1 MAVDEHGALERLDFN
16 WVSGTEDV
24 WHPSPF
30 HVEALNLQTVQAVL
44 DGVGEATRSPDT
56 SPIGL
61 VVQGQRGAGKTHLL
75 GWIREKVQDEG
86 GYFFLVELLDAGIF
100 WDSVVVAMLDGLSR
114 ELDGESQLKAF
125 LRRLSSQI
133 GVPRMVRR
141 TVIGDA
147 PLTTEALDG
156 FIDSLISFDGHV
168 GRESRDVARALVLR
182 ASADRHAQDVADTL
196 LGSQPEEEP
205 GERAKWGIRRGQK
218 SPQEVVRDL
227 SRLLAL
233 TGPSVVAVDQIDP
246 LITTATTRTVV
257 HLGGRRHDALAIDQ
271 IAAGLMA
278 LRDFTRRTLT
288 VVSCIP
294 ATWVII
300 KKEATDTVQDRF
312 RRPISLHAI
321 PDAETGRALVETRLG
336 TQFRSMG
343 FRAPHPTW
351 PVSPSAFATA
361 PGLTPRQLLKAIDAH
376 IRVCRIR
383 GEITELESFEAVADD
398 EVVGGVTSRPP
409 VRIPVPPG
417 VALEDLDTRFAELRS
432 TAQVAA
438 DAAAA
443 LDPATEDTAMPA
455 LLAAG
460 LSAWIVEQGETGGV
474 YSQDAPPSAKPPL
487 HARLRRSLD
496 EATEDEEHWSFRAIA
511 ATNAVAA
518 LTRMRNASVAA
529 GLIIGD
535 RKRRLFLLRN
545 TEWSGGAKT
554 REAVAAFERAGG
566 RTLQVE
572 EEDLKILAALR
583 ALLKDNPPDLHAW
596 LAARRPT
603 GEIKLLGDAL
613 GDVWTVP
620 YGMPDAGGDTATPDP
635 VAATSGDSGRGRTD
649 VPAGDLAPETPAVP
663 AAKRAPAVSDGSADA
678 PSIVIGTTAD
688 QAPARVDLEALRK
701 HTAIF
706 AGSGSGKTV
715 LIRRLIE
722 ECALQGVSAIV
733 LDPNN
738 DLARL
743 GDGWP
748 EPPAGWRDGDA
759 ARAQRYLADTDVTVW
774 TPGRVGGRP
783 LAFQP
788 LPDFSGLMD
797 DADEFKEAV
806 GAAVASLVPRARL
819 DAKTQKAHLGRAVL
833 KEAVEYYGRH
843 GTAGLHGLIALLSEL
858 PEGVSALANAD
869 KIAAEVAQNLTAT
882 MVSDPLFGGEGA
894 AADPGVLLTPPP
906 GKRARISVI
915 SFVGLPSDEQRQSF
929 VNLLQLALFSWIRRH
944 PAGDRPLGGLFVM
957 DEAQTFAP
965 SGAMTACTHSTL
977 ALASQAR
984 KYGLGLVF
992 ATQAP
997 KGLHN
1002 RIPGN
1007 SATQF
1012 FGLLNSPAQIE
1023 AAKEVAR
1030 SKNSTIGDVGHLG
1043 PGEFY
1048 AGVEG
1053 TAFARIQAPM
1063 CLSHHPRSPLTTEEV
1078 IQRARKP

>member
-1 MAVDEHGALERLDFN
+1 MAVDEHGALSALTFN
-16 WVSGTEDV
+16 WVSGFEDV

-44 DGVGEATRSPDT
+44 DGVGEATRSTDT

-75 GWIREKVQDEG
+75 GWIREKVQEEG
-86 GYFFLVELLDAGIF
+86 GYFFLVELLDAGMF
-100 WDSVVVAMLDGLSR
+100 WENVVGSVLDGLSR

-125 LRRLSSQI
+125 LRRLSSQV
-133 GVPRMVRR
+133 GVPRMMRR
-141 TVIGDA
+141 AVIGDA
-147 PLTTEALDG
+147 PLTVEVLDG
-156 FIDSLISFDGHV
+156 FMEALERFDGHV
-168 GRESRDVARALVLR
+168 GRESKEAARALVLR
-182 ASADRHAQDVADTL
+182 ASMDRHARDVGDAWL
-196 LGSQPEEEP
+196 ISQPEEEQ
-205 GERAKWGIRRGQK
+205 GERARWGMRRGQR
-218 SPQEVVRDL
+218 SPQEVVRSL

-233 TGPSVVAVDQIDP
+233 TGPSVI
-246 LITTATTRTVV
+246 
-257 HLGGRRHDALAIDQ
+257 AIDQ
-271 IAAGLMA
+271 IDTLVAAATAVSDHRGRHDQRDALVIEQIAGGLMT
-278 LRDFTRRTLT
+278 LKEITRRTLT
-288 VVSCIP
+288 VVSCITP
-294 ATWVII
+294 TWVYI
-300 KKEATDTVQDRF
+300 KKNATDTVQDRF
-312 RRPISLHAI
+312 RETIRLKAI
-321 PDAETGRALVETRLG
+321 PDVETGRTLIERRLG
-336 TQFRSMG
+336 AQYRAIG
-343 FRAPHPTW
+343 FRPPHPTW
-351 PVSPSAFATA
+351 PVKPTAFDST
-361 PGLTPRQLLKAIDAH
+361 PGLTPRQLLIRIDAH
-376 IRVCRIR
+376 IRSCRAS
-383 GEITELESFEAVADD
+383 GEITELGSFDGGDVSTSESSPEPRFVVPEA
-398 EVVGGVTSRPP
+398 
-409 VRIPVPPG
+409 
-417 VALEDLDTRFAELRS
+417 DLGRLDVRFAELRG
-432 TAQVAA
+432 TAQVSA

-443 LDPATEDTAMPA
+443 LDPAAEDTMMPA

-460 LSAWIVEQGETGGV
+460 LAAWVAEQGKAGTL

-511 ATNAVAA
+511 ATNAIAA
-518 LTRMRNASVAA
+518 LTRIRGASVAA
-529 GLIIGD
+529 GLNPD
-535 RKRRLFLLRN
+535 VRKRRLFLLRN

-566 RTLQVE
+566 RTLRVE
-572 EEDLKILAALR
+572 VEDLKILAALR
-583 ALLKDNPPDLHAW
+583 ALLKDNPPDLQAW

-603 GEIKLLGDAL
+603 SEIKLLDEAL

-620 YGMPDAGGDTATPDP
+620 SGMPGAGGDTATPDP
-635 VAATSGDSGRGRTD
+635 VAAMSGDSGRGRAD

-663 AAKRAPAVSDGSADA
+663 GVKRASAVSDGSADA
-678 PSIVIGTTAD
+678 PSIVIGTTVG
-688 QAPARVDLEALRK
+688 QVPARVDLEALRK
-701 HTAIF
+701 HTSIF

-722 ECALQGVSAIV
+722 ECALKGVSAIV

-759 ARAQRYLADTDVTVW
+759 DRAERYLADTDVTVW
-774 TPGRVGGRP
+774 TPGRVAGRP

-788 LPDFSGLMD
+788 LPDFSGVMD
-797 DADEFKEAV
+797 DADEFREAV
-806 GAAVASLVPRARL
+806 GAAVSSLVPRAKL
-819 DAKTQKAHLGRAVL
+819 EGNTQKAHRSRAVL

-858 PEGVSALANAD
+858 PEGVSTLANAD
-869 KIAAEVAQNLTAT
+869 KIAGEIAQNLTAT

-997 KGLHN
+997 RGLHN

-1030 SKNSTIGDVGHLG
+1030 SKNSTIGDVGRLG

>member
-1 MAVDEHGALERLDFN
+1 MNRPTA
-16 WVSGTEDV
+16 
-24 WHPSPF
+24 
-30 HVEALNLQTVQAVL
+30 QAVL
-44 DGVGEATRSPDT
+44 DGVGEAARSAGT

-61 VVQGQRGAGKTHLL
+61 VIEGQRGVGKTHLL
-75 GWIREKVQDEG
+75 GWIREKVQEEG
-86 GYFFLVELLDAGIF
+86 GYFFLVGLLDAGTF
-100 WDSVVVAMLDGLSR
+100 WVNVVNSMMDNLSR

-125 LRRLSSQI
+125 LRRISSQV
-133 GVPRMVRR
+133 GVSRMVRR
-141 TVIGDA
+141 AVIGDTPVTA
-147 PLTTEALDG
+147 EALDV
-156 FIDSLISFDGHV
+156 FIEALRGYDGHI
-168 GRESRDVARALVLR
+168 GRESQDVARALVLR
-182 ASADRHAQDVADTL
+182 ASKDPHNQDVADAL
-196 LGSQPEEEP
+196 LYSQPEEEP
-205 GERAKWGIRRGQK
+205 GDRAPWGIRRGWR
-218 SPQEVVRDL
+218 SPQEIVRDV

-233 TGPSVVAVDQIDP
+233 TGPSVM
-246 LITTATTRTVV
+246 
-257 HLGGRRHDALAIDQ
+257 AIDQ
-271 IAAGLMA
+271 IDAFISTAATRTLDRTGDWREALVMDQFAGGLMA
-278 LRDFTRRTLT
+278 LREVTRRTLT
-288 VVSCIP
+288 VLSCIP
-294 ATWVII
+294 ATWALI
-300 KKEATDTVQDRF
+300 KTNATDTVQDRF
-312 RRPISLHAI
+312 RKPVQLKAV
-321 PDAETGRALVETRLG
+321 PDAETGRALVERRLG
-336 TQFRSMG
+336 AHYRSVG
-343 FRAPHPTW
+343 FRPPHPSW
-351 PVSPSAFATA
+351 PVRPSAFDSV
-361 PGLTPRQLLKAIDAH
+361 PGLTPRQILMRIDAH
-376 IRVCRIR
+376 IRSCRAA
-383 GEITELESFEAVADD
+383 GEITELAGFDGAGAMAPEHVPTPHFVVPEADL
-398 EVVGGVTSRPP
+398 G
-409 VRIPVPPG
+409 
-417 VALEDLDTRFAELRS
+417 ALDARYTELRS
-432 TAQVAA
+432 AAQVAA
-438 DAAAA
+438 EAAAA
-443 LDPATEDTAMPA
+443 LDPATEDTTMPA
-455 LLAAG
+455 LLSAG
-460 LSAWIVEQGETGGV
+460 LAAWIAERGESGRTF
-474 YSQDAPPSAKPPL
+474 SQDAPPSAKPPL

-511 ATNAVAA
+511 AAHANAA
-518 LTRMRNASVAA
+518 LTRLRNASVAA
-529 GLIIGD
+529 ALDSALG
-535 RKRRLFLLRN
+535 KRRLFLLRN

-566 RTLQVE
+566 RTLRVE

-583 ALLKDNPPDLHAW
+583 ALLKENSPTLQAW

-620 YGMPDAGGDTATPDP
+620 YGTPAEEGDTAAP
-635 VAATSGDSGRGRTD
+635 VAATGGDVGAPAVDLPTDAAAATRGEK
-649 VPAGDLAPETPAVP
+649 ASAVP
-663 AAKRAPAVSDGSADA
+663 ALTGSADA

-688 QAPARVDLEALRK
+688 RVPVRVGLEALRK
-701 HTAIF
+701 HTSIF

-722 ECALQGVSAIV
+722 ECALEGVSAIV

-743 GDGWP
+743 GDRWP
-748 EPPAGWRDGDA
+748 ERPGQWGDGDA
-759 ARAQRYLADTDVTVW
+759 DKAERYLAGTDVTVW

-788 LPDFSGLMD
+788 LPDFSGVLD
-797 DADEFKEAV
+797 DADEFREAV
-806 GAAVASLVPRARL
+806 DAAVSSLVPRAKL
-819 DAKTQKAHLGRAVL
+819 EGNTQKAHRGRAVL

-858 PEGVSALANAD
+858 SEGVSTLAGAD
-869 KIAAEVAQNLTAT
+869 KIAAEIAQNLTAT

-929 VNLLQLALFSWIRRH
+929 VNLLQLALFSWIRRN

-1030 SKNSTIGDVGHLG
+1030 SKNSAIGDVGHLG

-1078 IQRARKP
+1078 IQRARKL